1 MPSPATQQIPLP
13 TATQRVSGGLPQAL
27 TGEIPAPPPTRA
39 LNVGVLQNQGQV
51 IPAPT
56 TTQRLNV
63 EQARTSSG
71 GNALVPANLNGVA
84 GSQMANPLGP
94 EGQTIPP
101 PPPTRLLVG
110 RTDDLKPAQATV
122 TATPAPAAA
131 VAVAAPVDEAALDS
145 AVTSLGPV
153 PYYSLSQIVENLQTL
168 TGIPT
173 GTSAVS
179 VHTSGNHVA
188 AESNP
193 GKRYLD
199 EQEIGEGGTSVVYRA
214 TDRRMGRNVALKRF
228 KSISRTDKNRDYA
241 LEMKSA
247 SHISHPY
254 VVSIHDADIDEKGRY
269 IAMELIEGFNME
281 EAIKIRELNFDINR
295 FINFAEQVL
304 EGLEATHKS
313 GLLHLD
319 LKPSNIM
326 LCEQGGG
333 RDIIKL
339 IDYGR
344 AQLIQNENGDAPKG
358 RGLEGAIF
366 FCSPEQILKEDL
378 DIRTDLYALGTVFY
392 WVLTHRRPFDGGNP
406 ISIMSAHLQHIVT
419 DISEIIPNI
428 PKWLAEWVMSFIAL
442 EKDDRPQS
450 AAEALDT
457 LLNGRDEQK
466 VTKFRA

>member
-1 MPSPATQQIPLP
+1 MPSPATQKIPLP
-13 TATQRVSGGLPQAL
+13 TATQRVSVGLPQAL
-27 TGEIPAPPPTRA
+27 TGEIPVPPPTRA
-39 LNVGVLQNQGQV
+39 LNVGALQNQGQV

-71 GNALVPANLNGVA
+71 GNALVPANLNDVA
-84 GSQMANPLGP
+84 GSQMANPLEP

-122 TATPAPAAA
+122 AATPAPATA

-168 TGIPT
+168 TG
-173 GTSAVS
+173 S
-179 VHTSGNHVA
+179 HVA

-193 GKRYLD
+193 GERYLD

-214 TDRRMGRNVALKRF
+214 TDRRMRRNVALKRF
-228 KSISRTDKNRDYA
+228 KSISRTDKDRDYA

-254 VVSIHDADIDEKGRY
+254 VVSIYDADIDEKGRY
-269 IAMELIEGFNME
+269 LAMELIEGFNME

-295 FINFAEQVL
+295 FISFAEQAL
-304 EGLEATHKS
+304 EGLEATHKA

-344 AQLIQNENGDAPKG
+344 AQLIQGENGDAPKG
-358 RGLEGAIF
+358 RGLEGSIF

-378 DIRTDLYALGTVFY
+378 DVRTDLYSLGTVFY
-392 WVLTHRRPFDGGNP
+392 WMLTHRRPFDGGNP

-428 PKWLAEWVMSFIAL
+428 PKWLAEWVMSLIAL

>member
-1 MPSPATQQIPLP
+1 
-13 TATQRVSGGLPQAL
+13 
-27 TGEIPAPPPTRA
+27 
-39 LNVGVLQNQGQV
+39 
-51 IPAPT
+51 
-56 TTQRLNV
+56 
-63 EQARTSSG
+63 
-71 GNALVPANLNGVA
+71 
-84 GSQMANPLGP
+84 
-94 EGQTIPP
+94 
-101 PPPTRLLVG
+101 LLVG
-110 RTDDLKPAQATV
+110 KTDDLKPAQAIV
-122 TATPAPAAA
+122 AATPATA
-131 VAVAAPVDEAALDS
+131 VAAAAPVDEAALDS

-168 TGIPT
+168 TG
-173 GTSAVS
+173 S
-179 VHTSGNHVA
+179 HVA

-193 GKRYLD
+193 GERYLD

-214 TDRRMGRNVALKRF
+214 KDRRMRRDVALKRF
-228 KSISRTDKNRDYA
+228 KSISRTDKDRDYA

-247 SHISHPY
+247 SHINHPY
-254 VVSIHDADIDEKGRY
+254 VVSIYDADIDEKGRY

-281 EAIKIRELNFDINR
+281 EAIKLRELNFDINR
-295 FINFAEQVL
+295 FINFAEQAL
-304 EGLEATHKS
+304 EGLEATHKA

-344 AQLIQNENGDAPKG
+344 AQLIQNEAGDAPKG
-358 RGLEGAIF
+358 RGLEGTIF
-366 FCSPEQILKEDL
+366 FCSPEQILREDL
-378 DIRTDLYALGTVFY
+378 DVRTDLYALGTVFY
-392 WVLTHRRPFDGGNP
+392 WMLTHRRPFDGGNP

-428 PKWLAEWVMSFIAL
+428 PKWLGEWVMSLIAL